1 MSRAEIQHPRK
12 TLLCPCSSQTEIQ
25 SLLEIIWSWFSE
37 WWNLLEILFL
47 ELGRNPPSRVP
58 KKVVHGEVC
67 HQRHSDTKLPEGG
80 CGGGGGG
87 GSGRPLG
94 TSGCYAC
101 ALQELENEDAA

>member
-80 CGGGGGG
+80 CGGGGGWREWPATRHFWLLCMCVARTG
-87 GSGRPLG
+87 
-94 TSGCYAC
+94 
-101 ALQELENEDAA
+101 E